1 MFKHEGFHGKRMEL
15 NHGPKTAP
23 IHPLLWHNMGIQPR
37 TMGIRWGPEWDI
49 VEWEKSETPR
59 SPLLSQCKQKYIIVL
74 YTQYIYILY
83 SLLCMVIITLV
94 SYGSKHFIRIY
105 LDPQRLILLVV
116 HGAKKELCCT
126 VFFTPP
132 CRTQSRFPFTKFGV
146 QQFIPS
152 LLGSDHNFLGAAI
165 MIMPVYRDGTKP
177 PIPYFRGC

>member
-1 MFKHEGFHGKRMEL
+1 MAQRRHQYTHFCGTTWEFSQEQWEYDGDQ
-15 NHGPKTAP
+15 N
-23 IHPLLWHNMGIQPR
+23 GIQCN
-37 TMGIRWGPEWDI
+37 GK
-49 VEWEKSETPR
+49 KSETPR

-74 YTQYIYILY
+74 YIQYIYILY

-152 LLGSDHNFLGAAI
+152 LLGSDQIFFGAAI